1 MSRPIAVLRPD
12 PGNGRTAAAIEAAG
26 RVAIRLPLFAVRPI
40 DWQPPDAADHD
51 ALILTSANAVRHAGS
66 GLAGL
71 AALPAYVVGARTAA
85 AARSAGLC
93 VAATGATDAQDLARL
108 AAAAGIC
115 RALHLAGRDHW
126 PLPGEIVTATRIV
139 YASDALT
146 VAPGRL
152 AALNGAVAL
161 VHSVRAGARL
171 AELMP
176 PPARAGTA
184 IAAIS
189 ASAAAA
195 AGSGWCAVAIAAR
208 PADADVIAAA
218 RALAD

>member
-26 RVAIRLPLFAVRPI
+26 QVAIRLPLFAIRPI

-51 ALILTSANAVRHAGS
+51 ALILTSTNAVRHAGS
-66 GLAGL
+66 GLAGRS
-71 AALPAYVVGARTAA
+71 AYVVGARTAA
-85 AARSAGLC
+85 AARSAGLS

-108 AAAAGIC
+108 VAVAGVC
-115 RALHLAGRDHW
+115 RALHLAGRDHR